1 MDPVIFPSF
10 TSIGNNRRAL
20 KIFLFVSGT
29 GTGVGKT
36 LLAGFL
42 FFHLRSEGK
51 KVIALK
57 PFCCGGEEDLK
68 FLGQLQGIEN
78 FREEICHTYFPEPL
92 APYIAGKKNRKK
104 IKIEAI
110 SNWIHQQSAAFDWVV
125 IEGCGGLLVPL
136 GKDFFVLDLI
146 QQLNARVFIAAP
158 NMLGVLNHSFL
169 TFRSL
174 QTVGIKD
181 FVFVL
186 MGQASQDLSAISN
199 REVLRDFIG
208 ERVVEFPFFGSQ
220 PLKTK
225 VVAKNY
231 RKIKKSLAQLVRGDI
246 FTSVL
251 SKRKDH

>member
-1 MDPVIFPSF
+1 MKS
-10 TSIGNNRRAL
+10 
-20 KIFLFVSGT
+20 FLFVSGT

-36 LLAGFL
+36 LLAGLL

-57 PFCCGGEEDLK
+57 PYCCGGEEDLK
-68 FLGQLQGIEN
+68 FLGHLQGIEN

-92 APYIAGKKNRKK
+92 APYIAGKNRKK
-104 IKIEAI
+104 IKIEAV
-110 SNWIHQQSAAFDWVV
+110 SKWIHQQSAPFDWVV

-169 TFRSL
+169 TFRCL
-174 QTVGIKD
+174 QSVGIKD

-186 MGQASQDLSAISN
+186 MGQASQDLSALSN
-199 REVLRDFIG
+199 HEVLRDFMG

-225 VVAKNY
+225 AVAKNY
-231 RKIKKSLAQLVRGDI
+231 RKIKKSLAHMVRGDT
-246 FTSVL
+246 FTHVL
-251 SKRKDH
+251 SKTKRKDHD